1 MAVFGATV
9 TIQHSLFRDCHADL
23 DGGSGGVIHAE
34 ESTIR
39 MSNSAVVVASAGE
52 GGALYLSGSSFV
64 ADANV
69 TFTECS
75 AQQWGGLAYMWQSH
89 LQFSNNVSVTS
100 CVALSGGGLAY
111 LEQATMVA
119 QQGVFIHDIMSASS
133 GGMVFMVQSHMELS
147 NGVEVHTLQAFEFG
161 GMAYLVAGSTAIV
174 RHNVSLLECYGWNS
188 AGVVYVDVGC
198 SFTAEDNVVI
208 SGCIGEANGG
218 LAYVWQGHL
227 ELRRGI
233 VIEQCSSQI
242 GGGVLYLE
250 EATANISSNVSITN
264 CWSAWGGVFSVVY
277 SHLKLS
283 DGVEV
288 VGASAADWG
297 GVFQAVEG
305 IVEARHSMRFIDP
318 YASSGGALMN
328 AFSSCLFILE
338 GALVSGC
345 YGEQWGGIAYI
356 MADSQ
361 LHAVN
366 VTFEH
371 SYSGLPGNVYLDGS
385 LMTAQDVLVRDVT
398 ARGSGG
404 FVSSFSGALDLQHVT
419 IERAS
424 ALALQRS
431 TRNEPWRWGSGGA
444 VVLESHSLLT
454 ATNLTVSDCSAEGMG
469 GFVYASGLWDESR
482 VDLRGGVTVERC
494 SARVGGAMYVES
506 SSVLASGV
514 EMRGCKATREGGA
527 VYLHEAELLVQAG
540 RVVDCGAG
548 THGGGIY
555 AGPMSELTVL
565 NSTLVGNEAA
575 GGSGGAIHSASS
587 TSKRVVVKESV
598 LSGNSALQGG
608 AVAAVSG
615 AVLVDRSVLDG
626 NYAGI
631 EGGGVHVDGTATVQV
646 QDSEILR
653 CSADGGGGG
662 AATRG
667 QGRLEAR
674 GERVR
679 MAANRATSGGGVLVN
694 GAAFRVAAQELV
706 NRKSVV

>member
-1 MAVFGATV
+1 MGWGEEFTQRRCLGCYGEWKLVHTFVLRGISSVQSWGARLNRHHISSHAASVRHGFLCCCAPLLHSALHPWVTRCSKYPSGTQQSPPRSVARVASWAAMASFCWLLPLICHLGIMWPQASSTLTDILLSPQDSDARTQIESAPDGSTIFLLPGTYTHLCNVSIYNNLELRSRGGWPELDCGNVARHLQIFGPVSVHLEGIVFSNGRAGHGGCMAVFGATV

-318 YASSGGALMN
+318 YASSG
-328 AFSSCLFILE
+328 
-338 GALVSGC
+338 
-345 YGEQWGGIAYI
+345 
-356 MADSQ
+356 
-361 LHAVN
+361 
-366 VTFEH
+366 
-371 SYSGLPGNVYLDGS
+371 
-385 LMTAQDVLVRDVT
+385 
-398 ARGSGG
+398 
-404 FVSSFSGALDLQHVT
+404 
-419 IERAS
+419 
-424 ALALQRS
+424 
-431 TRNEPWRWGSGGA
+431 
-444 VVLESHSLLT
+444 
-454 ATNLTVSDCSAEGMG
+454 
-469 GFVYASGLWDESR
+469 
-482 VDLRGGVTVERC
+482 
-494 SARVGGAMYVES
+494 
-506 SSVLASGV
+506 
-514 EMRGCKATREGGA
+514 
-527 VYLHEAELLVQAG
+527 
-540 RVVDCGAG
+540 
-548 THGGGIY
+548 
-555 AGPMSELTVL
+555 
-565 NSTLVGNEAA
+565 
-575 GGSGGAIHSASS
+575 
-587 TSKRVVVKESV
+587 
-598 LSGNSALQGG
+598 
-608 AVAAVSG
+608 
-615 AVLVDRSVLDG
+615 
-626 NYAGI
+626 
-631 EGGGVHVDGTATVQV
+631 
-646 QDSEILR
+646 
-653 CSADGGGGG
+653 
-662 AATRG
+662 
-667 QGRLEAR
+667 
-674 GERVR
+674 
-679 MAANRATSGGGVLVN
+679 
-694 GAAFRVAAQELV
+694 
-706 NRKSVV
+706 